1 MDVGTKIKAYID
13 AHDISQIE
21 LSAKTK
27 IPAPKLNLS
36 LSGKRRFTF
45 AEYQVI
51 CWALGVG
58 VNEFMEPRPPE
69 NAPAMTVGA

>member
-1 MDVGTKIKAYID
+1 MDVGMKIRAYID
-13 AHDISQIE
+13 ARNISQIE

-36 LSGKRRFTF
+36 LSGKRKLTF

-69 NAPAMTVGA
+69 GVSA

>member
-1 MDVGTKIKAYID
+1 MDVGMKIRAYID
-13 AHDISQIE
+13 ARNISQIE
-21 LSAKTK
+21 LSVKTK

-36 LSGKRRFTF
+36 LSGKRRLTF

-69 NAPAMTVGA
+69 GVSA